1 MLYHLLTQNLPSN
14 PLSSTQ
20 ALSAAKE
27 NTKSLLEKPF
37 SSGTPRHR
45 KYAYPLPGWPLFPV
59 PHSWY
64 FKPSLLAS
72 YPFQGHTWPPFSPY
86 PFCLLWHGG
95 VKGAE
100 WALPNFLPFSS
111 LPNPTLPFSIKDNVF
126 TFIFIDTASPPVAP
140 CLQGSSGPPRLA
152 NSFPSAHKHAQ
163 PLGSPFS
170 PNAAPFKCTIQGVL
184 RNLHIHVITLTP

>member
-1 MLYHLLTQNLPSN
+1 MEQTIHDSFLPTSTPAQSGHPSLITFNNPATMLYHLLTQNLPSN

-100 WALPNFLPFSS
+100 
-111 LPNPTLPFSIKDNVF
+111 
-126 TFIFIDTASPPVAP
+126 
-140 CLQGSSGPPRLA
+140 
-152 NSFPSAHKHAQ
+152 
-163 PLGSPFS
+163 
-170 PNAAPFKCTIQGVL
+170 
-184 RNLHIHVITLTP
+184 